1 MRVFVVI
8 PVYNEGDAVRAVVDD
23 VSRYVPARD
32 VVVVDDGSTPKL
44 EQTSVGDARL
54 LRHPINLGKG
64 MALKTGCEY
73 ALSRG
78 AEAIVL
84 IDGDGQHEPG
94 EIPRLVSALAD
105 ADIVFAA
112 RELNRQM
119 PPVRLAGNWVL
130 NRSAGWLFRLDLKD
144 IWCGFRAFRG
154 EVFDKIVW
162 DAHDYAVDVEM
173 AVRAFQRGLTSRE
186 VSIGTVYHDA
196 HKGVTVVD
204 GLRLLFRLVGWRFTL

>member
-8 PVYNEGDAVRAVVDD
+8 PVYNEGDAVRAVVSD
-23 VSRYVPARD
+23 VSRYVPAGD
-32 VVVVDDGSTPKL
+32 VVVVDDGSVPKL
-44 EQTSVGDARL
+44 EPASVGDARL
-54 LRHPINLGKG
+54 LRHRINLGKG
-64 MALKTGCEY
+64 MALKTGCEH

-84 IDGDGQHEPG
+84 IDGDGQHQPG
-94 EIPRLVSALAD
+94 EIPRLISALAD

-119 PPVRLAGNWVL
+119 PAVRLAGNWVL
-130 NRSAGWLFRLDLKD
+130 NRSAGWLFRLDLQD
-144 IWCGFRAFRG
+144 IWCGFRAFRA

-173 AVRAFQRGLTSRE
+173 AVRAFQRGLKSRE
-186 VSIGTVYHDA
+186 VQIGTVYHDA
-196 HKGVTVVD
+196 HKGVTVLD
-204 GLRLLFRLVGWRFTL
+204 GLLLLCRLVGWRFTL